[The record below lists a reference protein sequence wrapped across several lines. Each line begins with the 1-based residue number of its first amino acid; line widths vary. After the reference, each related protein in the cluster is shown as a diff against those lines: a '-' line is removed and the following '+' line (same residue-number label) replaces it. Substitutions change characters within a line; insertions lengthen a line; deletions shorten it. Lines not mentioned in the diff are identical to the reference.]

1 MPAYEIKKNGQT
13 INTIEAEEAFCLD
26 LIAAGEIDAYAEI
39 IPTAPGQPAD
49 NPANWIITKGALQSR
64 MGMDGLAIAGSTH
77 PVCVAVSQTIALQR
91 CVDLKHTEAGQLL
104 DLLIAA
110 GQPVSSA
117 FFPGSGPV
125 TPAKKAAW
133 LGTLPTEAERFRE

>member
-1 MPAYEIKKNGQT
+1 MAYEIKKNGQT
-13 INTIEAEEAFCLD
+13 INTIEADEAFCLD
-26 LIAAGEIDAYAEI
+26 LIAAGEIVAYAEI
-39 IPTAPGQPAD
+39 IPAAPVQPAD
-49 NPANWIITKGALQSR
+49 NPANWIITKGAFQSR

-77 PVCVAVSQTIALQR
+77 PVCVAVSQTLALQR
-91 CVDLKHTEAGQLL
+91 CVDLKHPEAAQLL

-110 GQPVSSA
+110 GQPVNSA

-133 LGTLPTEAERFRE
+133 LNTLPTQSERFTE